1 MQMINSSQI
10 RDFFP
15 SIDRVDDKNNKII
28 SCEETNKV
36 LNENF
41 IEVSSVLQS
50 AFDDAILIGCNED
63 DFKKKVIKLINSL
76 EFSIGKE

>member
-1 MQMINSSQI
+1 MNKSNEKEFLWI
-10 RDFFP
+10 
-15 SIDRVDDKNNKII
+15 DKNNKII

-76 EFSIGKE
+76 QFSICKE

>member
-1 MQMINSSQI
+1 MNKSDEKEFLWI
-10 RDFFP
+10 
-15 SIDRVDDKNNKII
+15 DKN
-28 SCEETNKV
+28 NKV

-50 AFDDAILIGCNED
+50 AFDDAILIGCDED
-63 DFKKKVIKLINSL
+63 DFKKKVIKLMNNL

>member
-1 MQMINSSQI
+1 MNKSNDKELLWI
-10 RDFFP
+10 
-15 SIDRVDDKNNKII
+15 DKNNKII

-41 IEVSSVLQS
+41 TEISSVLQN
-50 AFDDAILIGCNED
+50 AFDDAILIGCDED
-63 DFKKKVIKLINSL
+63 DFKKKIMKLMNSL

>member
-1 MQMINSSQI
+1 MNKANDKEFLWI
-10 RDFFP
+10 
-15 SIDRVDDKNNKII
+15 DKNNKII

-41 IEVSSVLQS
+41 TEVTSVLQN
-50 AFDDAILIGCNED
+50 AFDDAILIGCDED
-63 DFKKKVIKLINSL
+63 DFKKKIIKLINNL

>member
-1 MQMINSSQI
+1 MNKSNEKE
-10 RDFFP
+10 FLWF
-15 SIDRVDDKNNKII
+15 DKNNKII

-41 IEVSSVLQS
+41 TEVSSVLQN
-50 AFDDAILIGCNED
+50 AFDDAVLIGCDED
-63 DFKKKVIKLINSL
+63 DFKKKIIKLMNSL

>member
-1 MQMINSSQI
+1 MNKSNEKEFLWI
-10 RDFFP
+10 
-15 SIDRVDDKNNKII
+15 DKNNKII

-50 AFDDAILIGCNED
+50 AFDDAILIGCDEN
-63 DFKKKVIKLINSL
+63 DFKKKVIKLMNSL
-76 EFSIGKE
+76 EFSIGKEWDFLFI

>member
-1 MQMINSSQI
+1 MNKSNEKEFLWI
-10 RDFFP
+10 
-15 SIDRVDDKNNKII
+15 DKNNKTI

-50 AFDDAILIGCNED
+50 AFDDAILIGCDED
-63 DFKKKVIKLINSL
+63 DFKKKFIKLMNSL

>member
-1 MQMINSSQI
+1 MKKSNEKEFLWI
-10 RDFFP
+10 
-15 SIDRVDDKNNKII
+15 DKNSKVI

-63 DFKKKVIKLINSL
+63 DFKKKVLKLTNGL

>member
-1 MQMINSSQI
+1 MIKSNEKEFLWI
-10 RDFFP
+10 
-15 SIDRVDDKNNKII
+15 DKNNKII

-41 IEVSSVLQS
+41 TEVSAVLQS

>member
-1 MQMINSSQI
+1 MNKSNAKEFLWI
-10 RDFFP
+10 
-15 SIDRVDDKNNKII
+15 DKNNKII

-41 IEVSSVLQS
+41 TEVSSVLQS
-50 AFDDAILIGCNED
+50 AFDDAILIGCDED
-63 DFKKKVIKLINSL
+63 DFKKKFIKLMNSL

>member
-1 MQMINSSQI
+1 MNKSNEKELLWI
-10 RDFFP
+10 
-15 SIDRVDDKNNKII
+15 DKNNKII

-41 IEVSSVLQS
+41 TEVSAVLQS

>member
-1 MQMINSSQI
+1 MNKSNEKELLWI
-10 RDFFP
+10 
-15 SIDRVDDKNNKII
+15 DKNNKII

-41 IEVSSVLQS
+41 SEISSVLQN
-50 AFDDAILIGCNED
+50 AFDDAILIGCDED
-63 DFKKKVIKLINSL
+63 DFKKKIMKLMNSL

>member
-1 MQMINSSQI
+1 MNKANHKEFLWI
-10 RDFFP
+10 
-15 SIDRVDDKNNKII
+15 DKNNKII

-41 IEVSSVLQS
+41 IEVTSFLQN
-50 AFDDAILIGCNED
+50 AFDDAILIGCDED
-63 DFKKKVIKLINSL
+63 DFKKKIIKLINGL

>member
-1 MQMINSSQI
+1 MNKVNDKEFLWI
-10 RDFFP
+10 
-15 SIDRVDDKNNKII
+15 DKNNKII

-50 AFDDAILIGCNED
+50 AYDDAILIGCKEE
-63 DFKKKVIKLINSL
+63 DFKNKVIKLMNSL

>member
-1 MQMINSSQI
+1 MNKSNEKEFLWI
-10 RDFFP
+10 
-15 SIDRVDDKNNKII
+15 DKNNKII

-41 IEVSSVLQS
+41 TEVSSVLQN
-50 AFDDAILIGCNED
+50 AFDDAILIGCDED
-63 DFKKKVIKLINSL
+63 DFKKKIINLIKSL

>member
-1 MQMINSSQI
+1 MNKSNEKEFLWI
-10 RDFFP
+10 
-15 SIDRVDDKNNKII
+15 DKNNKVI

-41 IEVSSVLQS
+41 IEASSVLQS

>member
-1 MQMINSSQI
+1 MNKSNEKEFLWI
-10 RDFFP
+10 
-15 SIDRVDDKNNKII
+15 DKNNKVI

-41 IEVSSVLQS
+41 IEASSVLQS

-63 DFKKKVIKLINSL
+63 DFKKKLIKLINSL

>member
-1 MQMINSSQI
+1 MNKSNAKEFLWI
-10 RDFFP
+10 
-15 SIDRVDDKNNKII
+15 DKNNKII

-41 IEVSSVLQS
+41 TEVSSILQS
-50 AFDDAILIGCNED
+50 AFDDAILIGCDED
-63 DFKKKVIKLINSL
+63 DFKKKVIKLMNSL